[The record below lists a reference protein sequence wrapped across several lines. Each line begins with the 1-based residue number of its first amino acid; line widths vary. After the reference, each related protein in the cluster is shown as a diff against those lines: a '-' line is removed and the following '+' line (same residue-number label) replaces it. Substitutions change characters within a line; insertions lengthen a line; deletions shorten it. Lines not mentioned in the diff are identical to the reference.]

1 MLLVGSK
8 KKPRSKKLAFN
19 RSVASPAAA
28 GALSTLTVL
37 NALYTTFHP
46 TQTGSMPPSLSSSA
60 VALFL
65 LVVVLLLVPVE
76 AFFLGGKHPSSTS
89 PLQSRTRRTT
99 ATMAVQQQQEEKRKT
114 PAARR
119 ARRDDA
125 AADRR
130 AVFATGAG
138 MLASSWLLSSSY
150 RGVAQAA
157 TETMAAPAVKGT
169 GLCDDAISHLRNPK
183 TGQDI
188 YMIGTA
194 HISNES
200 AILVRSTIRALRP
213 QTVMLE
219 LDASRIGRLANA
231 DNSTAPSPPS
241 STASTTIV
249 ASSPTQDP
257 SLPPVKFIIP
267 PPPPGSILPPANAP
281 SLLPKQGEGK
291 QGFLKAAMSELTRA
305 GSSFREKLIGVGA
318 VLVGQVISGLY
329 RGLDKMGFVSGQE
342 FIVAI
347 EEGRRVGADL
357 LLGDQNVQVTLR
369 RLSDALSKSELVKVR
384 EMESPTR
391 SPAARELEARGIKM
405 GRNDKADLAVAV
417 EVLKERASVR
427 ALMGTLKSEL
437 PEVYKAMIE
446 ERDAYMS
453 ASLLGCKSKV
463 IVGVVG
469 IGHLDGIERNLGRE
483 GFVTV
488 PCRLGQGEQ

>member
-1 MLLVGSK
+1 MR
-8 KKPRSKKLAFN
+8 P
-19 RSVASPAAA
+19 
-28 GALSTLTVL
+28 
-37 NALYTTFHP
+37 
-46 TQTGSMPPSLSSSA
+46 SSSWSA
-60 VALFL
+60 
-65 LVVVLLLVPVE
+65 VVLLPIAVAALLIVPTE
-76 AFFLGGKHPSSTS
+76 TFFLGSKTSFTTS
-89 PLQSRTRRTT
+89 PPHALASRTRRMVANVAMQEQEETTKVTSRAKEVTT
-99 ATMAVQQQQEEKRKT
+99 AH
-114 PAARR
+114 
-119 ARRDDA
+119 
-125 AADRR
+125 RR
-130 AVFATGAG
+130 AVFATTAGA
-138 MLASSWLLSSSY
+138 LTSSWLLSSSSSSSPNK
-150 RGVAQAA
+150 GQAA
-157 TETMAAPAVKGT
+157 TLPTAASPTTPVVKGN
-169 GLCDDAISHLRNPK
+169 GVCNDAISHLRNPK

-219 LDASRIGRLANA
+219 LDASRIGRLASA
-231 DNSTAPSPPS
+231 DNSTSVPPS
-241 STASTTIV
+241 SPSASTTIT
-249 ASSPTQDP
+249 ASSATQDP
-257 SLPPVKFIIP
+257 SLPPIKFIIP
-267 PPPPGSILPPANAP
+267 PPPLGSILPPTNAP

-291 QGFLKAAMSELTRA
+291 KGFLKAALGELTRA
-305 GSSFREKLIGVGA
+305 GSNFREKLIGVGA
-318 VLVGQVISGLY
+318 VVVGQVISGLY

-342 FIVAI
+342 FIVAM
-347 EEGRRVGADL
+347 EEGRKVGADL

-405 GRNDKADLAVAV
+405 GGNDKAELAVAV
-417 EVLKERASVR
+417 EALKERASVR
-427 ALMGTLKSEL
+427 ALMSTLQSEL

-483 GFVTV
+483 GFVSV
-488 PCRLGQGEQ
+488 PCRLAQGQ